1 MRYIGHFLCV
11 SCELHKD
18 LRSYMGWEVHR
29 SSRRGVPMR
38 SLGLASPAALARAR
52 EAG

>member
-11 SCELHKD
+11 SYELHKD

-29 SSRRGVPMR
+29 
-38 SLGLASPAALARAR
+38 GLASPAGIPRGGQCLA
-52 EAG
+52 